1 MADPKNHTYKLYI
14 YDLKT
19 KSTSTDEFI
28 VIANSGLTT
37 VEYKKKSMNIGLWA
51 LKFTR
56 KVYQPGLIEA
66 EIQIQQKSGGL
77 PTISELQE
85 MLLKRKVLLKLGVA
99 GVKNSFT
106 LAENYYIH
114 EIVPLYKKTSEK
126 TSVYVKLSI
135 YSMDK
140 LMTLNK
146 FSQAFL
152 GRKLGT
158 DILMTL
164 AAQFP
169 LKTKSYSGADKQY
182 KMIANIDTLQ
192 HLSYVPTGKVSAVE
206 FIQPYLV
213 QYNENFYD
221 FLKRTANRCGE
232 FLFFENGML
241 NMGTGKKDTVA
252 VTDYSQ
258 LVFQQISEAP
268 FTVDDYTRDSAN
280 EAVEAPEE
288 GSKGKLNVKEIEKT
302 EGFPTDAFPASTNF
316 VNTYNAE
323 VVDDEYY
330 MLLFKDQFA
339 DDNWYDSFGSADT
352 NVVSV
357 VNTVLNSTTLFDALK
372 TLGISYAEVLVKG
385 LLTANETN
393 AKMNAT
399 VTDFAGAD
407 AKSAV
412 PYNTTDTNTW
422 MKVGYYSKIKKNEEA
437 QQRKMICV
445 DLGSEYQDIKL
456 GTKITVNEDTKK
468 YMVVQVDMHSDGTWQ
483 CSYDEY
489 NGEGPQ
495 EGDGGRVMK
504 VYAIP
509 VADDEKYYPPVIS
522 APSYRSSEAQTAF
535 VISSDDPKGQGRVRI
550 RYPWQANVSAQKSAL
565 EQQKK
570 DATDALEKAEK
581 ALEDDKDNK
590 EKIAAV
596 AKAKKTLA
604 EISYQYETVE
614 ATTPW
619 IRMATPMATTG
630 GGMYFKPEAG
640 DEVIV
645 NYETGNIERPYVVGT
660 LYSKNVVSPTDK
672 RVIKSPNGHIIKMDD
687 PDDGTKFLA
696 GMYPGLKWLQSFNL
710 WPSDAKIEGMNALLG
725 GITMTDT
732 YGFYK
737 LSMSSHDRKVQIS
750 SPFGDVKIDA
760 FTGITISAPNG
771 NIKIKGKNVDISAAN
786 NLTITS
792 GTNVKPINGAGN
804 WFAGGFVAR
813 NVAKGIASGLLD
825 ATVGKFL
832 DFSLLRTLL
841 EVFLRPIDG
850 TLEIRS
856 FRYLRLEA
864 GGGCAET
871 DSGKYNTTGT
881 NLRAKDGT
889 DNLALFGNFVGLI
902 DARVNEYVDKL
913 KSLMDSAI
921 TAWAGV
927 GFADLYPEGNARVTA
942 PANKTDLLAAI
953 FNLQDATKTVE
964 LTFSDAMQ
972 GDEHQ
977 ADREL
982 IINFVNDAC
991 KKIQTLKAYA
1001 NQPLFAHKTRTKSFF
1016 KFFDQWETKFEPLG
1030 KKVFDNIPNDDNNP
1044 ASKFK
1049 KLILL
1054 SRSKVDGAAVGVGTE
1069 ASLGAADFDT
1079 LLPEAQQTQAK
1090 NYMKRMA
1097 VCYLIKENKERF
1109 FLSRRFDVEVT
1120 DGGPSAAD
1128 AIANAQVQEGDPT
1141 PWTQYV
1147 EHLNIKAPTTVGE
1160 NIAAGILDSLNA
1172 TFKDGFSFEHDVW
1185 RPEAKGEILFANGSD
1200 ATTSFNAAGTGL
1212 VSNDNMYTTQANKAA
1227 VVKRIVR
1234 LLKKFG

>member
-66 EIQIQQKSGGL
+66 EIQIQQKAGGL

-85 MLLKRKVLLKLGVA
+85 MLLKRKALLKLGVA
-99 GVKNSFT
+99 GVKDSYT

-169 LKTKSYSGADKQY
+169 LNTKSYSGADKQY

-192 HLSYVPTGKVSAVE
+192 HLSYVPTGKESAVE

-288 GSKGKLNVKEIEKT
+288 GSKGKLNVTEIAKT
-302 EGFPTDAFPASTNF
+302 KGFPTDAFPTSTNF

-323 VVDDEYY
+323 VVEDEYY

-352 NVVSV
+352 NVVSL

-372 TLGISYAEVLVKG
+372 NLGIGYAETLAKG

-393 AKMNAT
+393 AKKNAN

-407 AKSAV
+407 ATSAV

-509 VADDEKYYPPVIS
+509 IADDEKYYPPVIS
-522 APSYRSSEAQTAF
+522 APSYRSSEAQTEEAE
-535 VISSDDPKGQGRVRI
+535 GRC
-550 RYPWQANVSAQKSAL
+550 
-565 EQQKK
+565 
-570 DATDALEKAEK
+570 
-581 ALEDDKDNK
+581 
-590 EKIAAV
+590 
-596 AKAKKTLA
+596 
-604 EISYQYETVE
+604 
-614 ATTPW
+614 
-619 IRMATPMATTG
+619 
-630 GGMYFKPEAG
+630 
-640 DEVIV
+640 
-645 NYETGNIERPYVVGT
+645 
-660 LYSKNVVSPTDK
+660 
-672 RVIKSPNGHIIKMDD
+672 NG
-687 PDDGTKFLA
+687 
-696 GMYPGLKWLQSFNL
+696 
-710 WPSDAKIEGMNALLG
+710 
-725 GITMTDT
+725 
-732 YGFYK
+732 
-737 LSMSSHDRKVQIS
+737 
-750 SPFGDVKIDA
+750 
-760 FTGITISAPNG
+760 
-771 NIKIKGKNVDISAAN
+771 
-786 NLTITS
+786 
-792 GTNVKPINGAGN
+792 
-804 WFAGGFVAR
+804 
-813 NVAKGIASGLLD
+813 
-825 ATVGKFL
+825 
-832 DFSLLRTLL
+832 
-841 EVFLRPIDG
+841 
-850 TLEIRS
+850 
-856 FRYLRLEA
+856 
-864 GGGCAET
+864 C
-871 DSGKYNTTGT
+871 
-881 NLRAKDGT
+881 
-889 DNLALFGNFVGLI
+889 
-902 DARVNEYVDKL
+902 
-913 KSLMDSAI
+913 
-921 TAWAGV
+921 
-927 GFADLYPEGNARVTA
+927 
-942 PANKTDLLAAI
+942 
-953 FNLQDATKTVE
+953 
-964 LTFSDAMQ
+964 
-972 GDEHQ
+972 
-977 ADREL
+977 
-982 IINFVNDAC
+982 
-991 KKIQTLKAYA
+991 
-1001 NQPLFAHKTRTKSFF
+1001 
-1016 KFFDQWETKFEPLG
+1016 LG
-1030 KKVFDNIPNDDNNP
+1030 K
-1044 ASKFK
+1044 S
-1049 KLILL
+1049 
-1054 SRSKVDGAAVGVGTE
+1054 
-1069 ASLGAADFDT
+1069 
-1079 LLPEAQQTQAK
+1079 
-1090 NYMKRMA
+1090 
-1097 VCYLIKENKERF
+1097 
-1109 FLSRRFDVEVT
+1109 
-1120 DGGPSAAD
+1120 
-1128 AIANAQVQEGDPT
+1128 
-1141 PWTQYV
+1141 
-1147 EHLNIKAPTTVGE
+1147 
-1160 NIAAGILDSLNA
+1160 
-1172 TFKDGFSFEHDVW
+1172 
-1185 RPEAKGEILFANGSD
+1185 
-1200 ATTSFNAAGTGL
+1200 
-1212 VSNDNMYTTQANKAA
+1212 
-1227 VVKRIVR
+1227 
-1234 LLKKFG
+1234 